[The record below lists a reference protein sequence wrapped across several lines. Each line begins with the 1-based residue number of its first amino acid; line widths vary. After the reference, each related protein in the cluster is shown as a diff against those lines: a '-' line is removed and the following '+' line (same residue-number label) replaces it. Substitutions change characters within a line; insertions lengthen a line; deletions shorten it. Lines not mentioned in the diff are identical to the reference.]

1 MENTEEK
8 FIEELK
14 AKHGQIYLIEFEDGK
29 KAYLKKPSRNVL
41 SMAMTKMQSNPLGF
55 AETILNQCFVAGDEE
70 VKTSDEYFLG
80 AAGQLE
86 RTSYGGEKC
95 RTKKVIEDSKGDLES
110 NWIGYVNTMLE
121 YYLGINPQTLT
132 DDEWAEKFAQLQ
144 NIREQE
150 AKTNGFSG

>member
-55 AETILNQCFVAGDEE
+55 A
-70 VKTSDEYFLG
+70 
-80 AAGQLE
+80 
-86 RTSYGGEKC
+86 
-95 RTKKVIEDSKGDLES
+95 
-110 NWIGYVNTMLE
+110 
-121 YYLGINPQTLT
+121 
-132 DDEWAEKFAQLQ
+132 
-144 NIREQE
+144 
-150 AKTNGFSG
+150 